1 MEFLGDSHLL
11 LLKSELIDS
20 QTHTHT
26 PTPTW
31 QVEWG
36 FPSGEAV
43 EDMAALEVQVKRSE
57 TRFVL
62 CLF

>member
-20 QTHTHT
+20 QTHTH
-26 PTPTW
+26 TPTW